1 MEEWE
6 KRRIREISFKTIAV
20 SALFFLSIFLFAFVA
35 HEIVF
40 QKQDLFDTKVFSF
53 LNPHST
59 DGFIKLMRVVT
70 FFGSSYFLLPAYI
83 ILVLWL
89 WRKRKRNDAINIS
102 ALGISSFALKAI
114 LKQLFQRE
122 RPDLQLA
129 EQLTNFSFPSGHAL
143 SSFVFCSVLIYL
155 IWKGNLH
162 MGWKWFLSV
171 LLILFALSIG
181 ISRIVLRHHY
191 ASDVLAGFCVGFV
204 WVILSFWV
212 ENKITKKFRSQST

>member
-1 MEEWE
+1 MKEWE
-6 KRRIREISFKTIAV
+6 KKRIREISFKTIVV
-20 SALFFLSIFLFAFVA
+20 SALFLLSIFLFAFLA

-40 QKQDLFDTKVFSF
+40 QKQDLFDTKFFSF
-53 LNPHST
+53 LKPHST
-59 DGFIKLMRVVT
+59 DGFIKLMEVST

-89 WRKRKRNDAINIS
+89 WRKRKRNDAINIGV
-102 ALGISSFALKAI
+102 LGISSFAVKAI

-129 EQLTNFSFPSGHAL
+129 EQLTNFSFPSGHTL

-162 MGWKWFLSV
+162 LGWKWFLSV
-171 LLILFALSIG
+171 LSILFAFLIG
-181 ISRIVLRHHY
+181 ISRIVLRYHY